1 MDTLATDTTRQIQI
15 GTDSL
20 STALATPLHGPGH
33 SAMGA
38 DMFSLLGPG
47 VLLGTLAVVLLALLF
62 YIVVGWKIFVKA
74 GKPGWASLIPIY
86 NYVVLLEI
94 AGRPLW
100 WLLLMFIPLV
110 NLVIGIV
117 LVFDVARKF
126 GKGVLFG
133 LGLIFLWFLFTPILA
148 FDDSRYDP
156 NA

>member
-1 MDTLATDTTRQIQI
+1 
-15 GTDSL
+15 
-20 STALATPLHGPGH
+20 
-33 SAMGA
+33 
-38 DMFSLLGPG
+38 
-47 VLLGTLAVVLLALLF
+47 
-62 YIVVGWKIFVKA
+62 VVGWKIFVKA